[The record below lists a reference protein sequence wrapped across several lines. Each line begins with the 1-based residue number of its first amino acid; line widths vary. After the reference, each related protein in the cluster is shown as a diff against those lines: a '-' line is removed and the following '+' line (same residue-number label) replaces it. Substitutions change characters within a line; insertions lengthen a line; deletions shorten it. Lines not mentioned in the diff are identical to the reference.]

1 MRITILSILILSIS
15 VNLSSSTEISTS
27 TYVGMWKYGKRDGE
41 GTMTYSDGSKYIGM
55 WKDDKRDG
63 EGTMIFPDGSKYI
76 GMWKNGKTEG
86 ISTMTFPDGTKYVKY
101 AISTEISTS
110 KHVGYAIERWDGPGS
125 VHCVNRE
132 LSGTRGKMKETKN
145 YIKKVYMSTNSSC
158 SDESTCTY
166 IHTENHKKCI
176 DECSSSDQLCIES
189 CSITNNL
196 PYYIN
201 SDEGPIRVFINPNAK
216 EFFDNS
222 SPLYSNIK
230 NFPCDSDEHV
240 FSESEIKEMKKGFY
254 VANYGKRY
262 QNHAFSFDIVTPIEN
277 LCYDLTFKNDYD
289 GNINF
294 IDFINEEID
303 PKNLLNLLSYSEI
316 EKKARIYFCSDVINF
331 IDNNNQIMPTKKE
344 YQYLVDRWVLKA
356 YGELD
361 EHRNVESG
369 KLNNLQIIN

>member
-27 TYVGMWKYGKRDGE
+27 KHVD
-41 GTMTYSDGSKYIGM
+41 
-55 WKDDKRDG
+55 
-63 EGTMIFPDGSKYI
+63 
-76 GMWKNGKTEG
+76 
-86 ISTMTFPDGTKYVKY
+86 Y

-132 LSGTRGKMKETKN
+132 LSGTRGKIKESKN
-145 YIKKVYMSTNSSC
+145 YIKKVYKSTNSSC

-166 IHTENHKKCI
+166 IHTENYKKCI
-176 DECSSSDQLCIES
+176 AECSSSDQLCIEL

-222 SPLYSNIK
+222 SPLCSNIK

-303 PKNLLNLLSYSEI
+303 PKNLLNLLNWLTNSEI
-316 EKKARIYFCSDVINF
+316 QKKARIYFCSDVIKF

-344 YQYLVDRWVLKA
+344 YQNLVDIWALKV
-356 YGELD
+356 YDELD
-361 EHRNVESG
+361 KLRFVENG
-369 KLNNLQIIN
+369 KLNNL

>member
-27 TYVGMWKYGKRDGE
+27 
-41 GTMTYSDGSKYIGM
+41 
-55 WKDDKRDG
+55 
-63 EGTMIFPDGSKYI
+63 
-76 GMWKNGKTEG
+76 KNV
-86 ISTMTFPDGTKYVKY
+86 DY

-132 LSGTRGKMKETKN
+132 LSGTRGKMKETKD
-145 YIKKVYMSTNSSC
+145 YIKKVYMSTNSRDYWMS
-158 SDESTCTY
+158 
-166 IHTENHKKCI
+166 KKCR
-176 DECSSSDQLCIES
+176 DECSSSDQLCIEL
-189 CSITNNL
+189 CSITNKL

-201 SDEGPIRVFINPNAK
+201 SDEGPIRVFINPKAK

-222 SPLYSNIK
+222 TPLGFIK

-262 QNHAFSFDIVTPIEN
+262 QNHAFSFDYVSPIEN

-289 GNINF
+289 GK
-294 IDFINEEID
+294 IDFFDLINESIFA
-303 PKNLLNLLSYSEI
+303 KNLLHRQKNGEI
-316 EKKARIYFCSDVINF
+316 LKKKARMSFCSDVIKF

-344 YQYLVDRWVLKA
+344 YQDLVDIWTFNQW
-356 YGELD
+356 YGGEPDKL
-361 EHRNVESG
+361 RYVESG
-369 KLNNLQIIN
+369 KLKNLRIIN